1 MSDTG
6 KRKDMQQFRQWR
18 KLEEPQQNV
27 GLFAVVCKRI
37 GHLCDLQLFEASD
50 PIEKAAR
57 QRRQIVVA

>member
-1 MSDTG
+1 
-6 KRKDMQQFRQWR
+6 MQQFRQWR